1 MAELTGKAISELPSA
16 SSAGSADYFA
26 LSQNGASKK
35 ITAPDILSSN
45 KTAMSNAIF
54 VGAVVADL
62 NNAPLGSSG
71 FNPSTSNIPTSSN
84 SYGTV
89 YTINTATWYYQI
101 AIDTNKKMFV
111 RQKINDAAWT
121 AWERIVTESVLDTVE
136 TASVSSSV
144 VPSSAYSGYVRKS
157 HKTVTLSI
165 TSYSNQITIN
175 TNYQP
180 TLFVIPAGFRPTNE
194 IFAPCMYYVNG
205 STATVT
211 IAHITSN
218 GEVAFFTATNG
229 LNIAYIRLLA
239 TYVMA

>member
-45 KTAMSNAIF
+45 KTAMSDTIF
-54 VGAVVADL
+54 VGTVVADL

-89 YTINTATWYYQI
+89 YTFNTATWYYQI

-121 AWERIVTESVLDTVE
+121 AWERIVTESVLNAAE
-136 TASVSSSV
+136 TGTITKAT
-144 VPSSAYSGYVRKS
+144 G
-157 HKTVTLSI
+157 I
-165 TSYSNQITIN
+165 TSGTLDSTTCRKVGNIVMVSGRIFGMTNTIAN
-175 TNYQP
+175 GDF
-180 TLFVIPAGFRPTNE
+180 FVIPSGFRPSQQTRVSGS
-194 IFAPCMYYVNG
+194 IVLDSTGSGVPTLLAIAANG
-205 STATVT
+205 AVSLSYSQSTT
-211 IAHITSN
+211 IN
-218 GEVAFFTATNG
+218 QVAFVG
-229 LNIAYIRLLA
+229 
-239 TYVMA
+239 TYAI